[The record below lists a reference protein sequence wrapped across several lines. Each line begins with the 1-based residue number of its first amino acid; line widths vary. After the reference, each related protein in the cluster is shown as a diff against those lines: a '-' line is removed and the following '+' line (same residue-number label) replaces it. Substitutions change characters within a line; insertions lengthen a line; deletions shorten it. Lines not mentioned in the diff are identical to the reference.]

1 MEAIRDLTEQEAL
14 FVACEME
21 ASAVALYTRAILLME
36 QLGRD
41 GEPLYAQLRLTLAD
55 EKEHLKRFR
64 SLFTGLDTSEERQ
77 AALATIAQDVLFAG
91 GLMGAAREGLLRD
104 ADSMLRF
111 AMRSEEISAQTY
123 RQFAANSKSASAR
136 ETLELI
142 AAEEDRHLGDLR
154 LQAGLTNED

>member
-1 MEAIRDLTEQEAL
+1 MIRDLTEQEAL

-21 ASAVALYTRAILLME
+21 SSAVALYTRAILLME

-41 GEPLYAQLRLTLAD
+41 GEPLNARLKLTLAD
-55 EKEHLKRFR
+55 EKEHLRRFR
-64 SLFTGLDTSEERQ
+64 SLFAGLDTSQERRT
-77 AALATIAQDVLFAG
+77 ALAAIAQDVLFPD

-111 AMRSEEISAQTY
+111 AMRSEKISAGTY

-142 AAEEDRHLGDLR
+142 AAEEDRHFNELR
-154 LQAGLTNED
+154 LQAGSPDAI